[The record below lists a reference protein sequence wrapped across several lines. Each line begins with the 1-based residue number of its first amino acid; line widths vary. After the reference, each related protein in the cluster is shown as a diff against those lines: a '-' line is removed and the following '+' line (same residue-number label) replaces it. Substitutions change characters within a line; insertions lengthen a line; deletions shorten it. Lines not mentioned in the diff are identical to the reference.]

1 MENNYNYKTNQTPL
15 DKGSIEKHKDFDAL
29 LKRVEAAN
37 PPTKNQLKVASNR
50 LYVWA
55 GGIAAALL
63 IGFFALS
70 NVFQSEPDYQ
80 AVSAAYFAEL
90 PYVNPPVKT
99 FEKKAETI
107 SVDANDG
114 GVYQFPSG
122 SKMVV
127 PRAAFANSYG
137 ALIEGEV
144 EVHFK
149 EYHDYVDFFLSG
161 IPMEIQFEGKEG
173 VLESAG
179 MIEVYATQN
188 GERLSMLP
196 EKPIE
201 IELKSKIAFAG
212 DTPPDFN
219 IYYLDEDK
227 REWDLQGKDKIEIAK
242 ENDFKNNTNERPIFI
257 WMSDS
262 LGRRFYG
269 FTPEIEPAEWVGGYR
284 GPITY
289 DTTYVETE
297 GSLQAASLAQKD
309 NLDQKM
315 QAEIAKVE
323 KQIKLP
329 IQPEKPELYD
339 GNSMTM
345 ELDIKGDALGSKNYE
360 GTIFQ
365 VLTVIDAFDDFSSTV
380 WEEFDLVRQEDAS
393 FVLNLSKGEKQ
404 RTLSVKPVLI
414 GQDYD
419 KAVKQFESQLAYYQK
434 EKEKVAAELVA
445 EKQAIEERFAIEKE
459 MADKKF
465 AERIAELKARGHD
478 NYATNEI
485 MKRTVVNKF
494 QINRFGIWNC
504 DRPRPAYLAN
514 LNGTFQDQAFNR
526 YQENVV
532 YQTDKSQNSLR
543 RFYLKDIANVQFNE
557 NSENLLWLVT
567 SENKLAVF
575 YPEYFKR
582 IQQKDGDYAFEMNLN
597 PKEINSEA
605 DVRNILKL

>member
-1 MENNYNYKTNQTPL
+1 MENNYNYKLNQKPL
-15 DKGSIEKHKDFDAL
+15 DKGRIEQHKDFDAL
-29 LKRVEAAN
+29 MKRVESAN
-37 PPTKNQLKVASNR
+37 PPPKNQLKVASKR

-70 NVFQSEPDYQ
+70 NIFQNQTDYQ
-80 AVSAAYFAEL
+80 AVSAAYFASQ
-90 PYVNPPVKT
+90 PYVNPPVTT
-99 FEKKAETI
+99 FEKKAATVK
-107 SVDANDG
+107 VDANDG

-161 IPMEIQFEGKEG
+161 IPMEIQLDGKEG

-188 GERLSMLP
+188 GERLTMLP
-196 EKPIE
+196 EKPID
-201 IELKSKIAFAG
+201 IELKSQIAFAG
-212 DTPPDFN
+212 DTPPEFN
-219 IYYLDEDK
+219 IYYLDEAK
-227 REWDLQGKDKIEIAK
+227 RQWDLKGKDKIEMAK
-242 ENDFKNNTNERPIFI
+242 KEKRNPSHSVFTR
-257 WMSDS
+257 DS
-262 LGRRFYG
+262 LGNIINGR
-269 FTPEIEPAEWVGGYR
+269 TPFVKVIGDPSDVNFAGNNV
-284 GPITY
+284 TY
-289 DTTYVETE
+289 DTSYAETE
-297 GSLQAASLAQKD
+297 TSLLAASAAQQE
-309 NLDQKM
+309 NLDQKL
-315 QAEIAKVE
+315 QKEIAKVE
-323 KQIKLP
+323 KQLALP

-345 ELDIKGDALGSKNYE
+345 ELDIKGDALGNKNYE

-365 VLTVIDAFDDFSSTV
+365 VLSTIEAFDEFSSTV
-380 WEEFDLVRQEDAS
+380 WEEFDLARQADAS

-404 RTLSVKPVLI
+404 RTLKVKPVLV

-419 KAVKQFESQLAYYQK
+419 KAMQQFEAQLADYQK
-434 EKEKVAAELVA
+434 EKEKAAIELA
-445 EKQAIEERFAIEKE
+445 AQKRKIEERFAIEKAA
-459 MADKKF
+459 ADKSF
-465 AERIAELKARGHD
+465 AERIAALKANGHD

-514 LNGTFQDQAFNR
+514 LNGTFQDQTFNK
-526 YQENVV
+526 YQETVV
-532 YQTDKSQNSLR
+532 YQTDKSQNTVR
-543 RFYLKDIANVQFNE
+543 RFYLKDIANVQFNDK
-557 NSENLLWLVT
+557 SENLLWLVT
-567 SENKLAVF
+567 AENKLAVF
-575 YPEYFKR
+575 YPEYFER
-582 IQQKDGDYAFEMNLN
+582 IQQKDGDYAFEMDLN
-597 PKEINSEA
+597 PQEINSEA
-605 DVRNILKL
+605 DVRSILRL

>member
-1 MENNYNYKTNQTPL
+1 MENNYNYKLNQKPL
-15 DKGSIEKHKDFDAL
+15 DKGRIEQHKDFDAL
-29 LKRVEAAN
+29 IKRVESAN
-37 PPTKNQLKVASNR
+37 PPPKKQLKVASKR

-70 NVFQSEPDYQ
+70 NVFQNQGDYQ
-80 AVSAAYFAEL
+80 AQSTAYFAEQ

-99 FEKKAETI
+99 LEKKAETVT
-107 SVDANDG
+107 VDANEG

-161 IPMEIQFEGKEG
+161 IPMEIQFDGKEG

-188 GERLSMLP
+188 GERLTMLP
-196 EKPIE
+196 EKPID
-201 IELKSKIAFAG
+201 IELKSQIAFAG
-212 DTPPDFN
+212 DTPPEFN

-227 REWDLQGKDKIEIAK
+227 RQWDLQGKDRIEISK
-242 ENDFKNNTNERPIFI
+242 ENEGKRSLGSPFI
-257 WMSDS
+257 WVLDS
-262 LGRRFYG
+262 LGNKIYG
-269 FTPEIEPAEWVGGYR
+269 YTGMDDNKIWFNQYKGDVTR
-284 GPITY
+284 
-289 DTTYVETE
+289 DTTYIETE
-297 GSLQAASLAQKD
+297 ASLQAASTAQKE
-309 NLDQKM
+309 NLDQKL
-315 QAEIAKVE
+315 QAEIAKAE
-323 KQIKLP
+323 KQLSLP

-345 ELDIKGDALGSKNYE
+345 ELDIKGDVLGNKNYE

-380 WEEFDLVRQEDAS
+380 WEEFDLVRQADAS
-393 FVLNLSKGEKQ
+393 FELNLAKGEKQ
-404 RTLSVKPVLI
+404 RTLKVKPVLV

-419 KAVKQFESQLAYYQK
+419 KAVQQFEAQLANYQK
-434 EKEKVAAELVA
+434 EKEKIAAEFTA
-445 EKQAIEERFAIEKE
+445 KKRAIEERIALEKE
-459 MADKKF
+459 AADKSF
-465 AERIAELKARGHD
+465 AEKIAALKANGHD

-494 QINRFGIWNC
+494 QVNRFGIWNC

-526 YQENVV
+526 YQETVV
-532 YQTDKSQNSLR
+532 YQTDKSQNTVR

-557 NSENLLWLVT
+557 KSDNLLWLVT
-567 SENKLAVF
+567 AENKLAVF
-575 YPEYFKR
+575 YPEYFER
-582 IQQKDGDYAFEMNLN
+582 ITQKDGDYAFEMDLN
-597 PKEINSEA
+597 PQEINSEA
-605 DVRNILKL
+605 DVRNILRL